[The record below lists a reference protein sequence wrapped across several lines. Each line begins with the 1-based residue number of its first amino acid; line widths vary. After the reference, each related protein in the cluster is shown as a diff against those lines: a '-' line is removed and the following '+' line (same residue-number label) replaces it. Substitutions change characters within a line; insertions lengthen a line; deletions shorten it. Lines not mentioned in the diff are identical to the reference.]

1 MKSRL
6 LLAFLV
12 LALYSNAYAQE
23 CTAYSA
29 NSIDFNNINISGTLI
44 TNPQG
49 QIIINN
55 YIQPTEDIDQI
66 NRQLAELRKL
76 QQQIDAGRLSNEKQL
91 ELIRQKEEE
100 MKIQQANIDREKQS
114 VLWEKE
120 KVLEVKNNFNTDFQ
134 RAKSEFQTLQSQ
146 MPTPSANISSPTT
159 PIESIIQE
167 KIVQAEQIIKST
179 EMCIAQDFEIIP
191 IKDTQTGK
199 ITYGFS
205 LEEIRKDPNYI
216 LIDDYSEGMARVK
229 RSNKYGYYNQK
240 GELAVDFKYDYAE
253 SFSSGLAV
261 VKNIGKWSLI
271 NTDGSTSLSFDA
283 DVVSVSSIPSA
294 PQTYLCK
301 GRQVAYLANTQGKRL
316 SDYYQSIDPFDAN
329 GYAVASN
336 TDKGLINLKGELVIP
351 ILYSEVGAVRN
362 ARYVRVR
369 VNKHYGIYD
378 IQLKNEALGCLYSQV
393 PDEVSKFGIVTD
405 SMQRKGLINQEYQ
418 LLAPCKY
425 KTIGSFDGNGRAMV
439 QDMGGLWGYI
449 DQSGKE
455 IVSCSL
461 KEAPVFTDGVA
472 IIQSEAGFGVMNN
485 NIQIVV
491 PMKYKQMLRTG
502 KVHLMIFQ
510 NPSRFFGII
519 NTEGNIIVKAKYTG
533 ISQFDD
539 SGLAVVTS
547 GDKQGLLDALGRVV
561 IEPIYDEIK
570 NYEGTNYKLIRSI
583 AQQYGLLDAAQKRE
597 VIKPLYK
604 EIKKMKY
611 GLIVCE
617 KENYTGDWFYYSGDG
632 AIRPITIT
640 GGGVFPY
647 HIDQFDKLKNIS
659 PDVQLFKWGYYN
671 DYLLFNNKS
680 LRLVATKTTQAPT
693 LNMHKQIAIESNSY
707 VNSSLS
713 LLDAN
718 LLPVVSTSWNSIE
731 PGDNA
736 TYLVSKNDSDFGYIN
751 TSGELVIDYLYNK
764 GSQPFK
770 AGSAIVAKGRNYG
783 VVNLN
788 GLEFIPVIFEKV
800 ERSTNGFKVY
810 KGENVFDV
818 TTEGKCVSQNKEIY
832 VELVKKYHQ
841 QR

>member
-1 MKSRL
+1 MMKSRL
-6 LLAFLV
+6 LLAFFV

-66 NRQLAELRKL
+66 NRQLSELRKL
-76 QQQIDAGRLSNEKQL
+76 QQQIEAGRLSNEKQL

-100 MKIQQANIDREKQS
+100 MKSQQANIDKEKQS

-120 KVLEVKNNFNTDFQ
+120 KVLEVKNNFNAEFR

-191 IKDTQTGK
+191 IKDTQTGR

-261 VKNIGKWSLI
+261 VKNIGKWFLI

-301 GRQVAYLANTQGKRL
+301 GRQGAYLANAQGKRL
-316 SDYYQSIDPFDAN
+316 SDYYQSIAPFDAN

-336 TDKGLINLKGELVIP
+336 TEKGLINLKGAIVIP
-351 ILYSEVGAVRN
+351 SLYSEIGAVRD

-369 VNKHYGIYD
+369 VKKHYGIYD
-378 IQLKNEALGCLYSQV
+378 IQLKNEVLGCLYSQV

-418 LLAPCKY
+418 LLTPCKY

-455 IVSCSL
+455 IVSCRL

-472 IIQSEAGFGVMNN
+472 IIQSEDGFGVMNN

-539 SGLAVVTS
+539 SGLAVITS
-547 GDKQGLLDALGRVV
+547 GDKQGLLDTLGRA
-561 IEPIYDEIK
+561 ILEPVYDEIK
-570 NYEGTNYKLIRSI
+570 NYEGTNYKLIRL
-583 AQQYGLLDAAQKRE
+583 AQQYGLLDVAQKQE
-597 VIKPLYK
+597 IIKPLYK
-604 EIKKMKY
+604 EINEMKY
-611 GLIVCE
+611 GLIVCDKGE
-617 KENYTGDWFYYSGDG
+617 YLSDWFYYDSS
-632 AIRPITIT
+632 AYLKPVTTIQK
-640 GGGVFPY
+640 VFPY
-647 HIDQFDKLKNIS
+647 LINQFNPQKDIS
-659 PDVQLFKWGYYN
+659 PDIKLYKWSN
-671 DYLLFNNKS
+671 NTYLLFNPKS
-680 LRLVATKTTQAPT
+680 LRLVVIETSTPPT
-693 LNMHKQIAIESNSY
+693 LNRHGQIVLKPVSY
-707 VNSSLS
+707 QSSL
-713 LLDAN
+713 LLIDAK
-718 LLPVVSTSWNSIE
+718 LRPVVTTHWYSIE
-731 PGDNA
+731 PGDNG
-736 TYLVSKNDSDFGYIN
+736 TYLVYKTNNSNFGYIN
-751 TSGELVIDYLYNK
+751 TAGELIIDYLYHN
-764 GSQPFK
+764 GSQPFE
-770 AGSAIVAKGRNYG
+770 AGNAIVAKGKNYG

-810 KGENVFDV
+810 KGENIFDV
-818 TTEGKCVSQNKEIY
+818 TTEGKCVSENKEIY
-832 VELVKKYHQ
+832 LDLVRKHHQ